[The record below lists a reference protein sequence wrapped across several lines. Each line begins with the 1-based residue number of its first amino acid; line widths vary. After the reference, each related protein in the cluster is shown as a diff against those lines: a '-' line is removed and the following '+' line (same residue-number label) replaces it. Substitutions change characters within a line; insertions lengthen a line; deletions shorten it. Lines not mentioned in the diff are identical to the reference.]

1 VANRFVMLIID
12 ADTLL
17 YQALNFATDEVDFGD
32 GEWSLTCDHKK
43 AWKSFQYHLERV
55 RDTTPHHGFVL
66 CFTSD
71 TNFRKE
77 VLPTYKASRA
87 NTRKPLGYKVFR
99 ARVMDEITSIM
110 KDGLEADDCVGIL
123 GTMKPGSVMWSDD
136 KDLKQI
142 PGRHVDSTGFE
153 FTVTPEEGERF
164 FLYQTLVGDQVDNY
178 SGCPGIGP
186 KKAESILNKSC
197 TWAAVVNAYTK
208 ECLTEED
215 ALIQARVARI
225 LRDGEFDRETRKP
238 ILWRPSEN
246 ISTDSTS
253 A

>member
-1 VANRFVMLIID
+1 MTLLIID

-17 YQALNFATDEVDFGD
+17 YQALNFATDEMDFGD
-32 GEWSLTCDHKK
+32 GEWSLTCDHNK
-43 AWKSFQYHLERV
+43 AWKSFHHHLDRV
-55 RDTTPHHGFVL
+55 RDTTPHHDWVL

-99 ARVMDEITSIM
+99 QKVMDTYTSIM

-142 PGRHVDSTGFE
+142 PGRHVGTDGFE
-153 FTVTPEEGERF
+153 FHVTPEEGERF

-186 KKAESILNKSC
+186 KKAESILSKSC
-197 TWAAVVNAYTK
+197 TWEAVVNAYTK
-208 ECLTEED
+208 EGLTEED
-215 ALIQARVARI
+215 ALVQARVARI
-225 LRDGEFDRETRKP
+225 LRDGEFERETRKP
-238 ILWRPSEN
+238 ILWRPNE
-246 ISTDSTS
+246 TS
-253 A
+253 ATISGRDS